1 MRHELMGMKLL
12 PPLIHLFR
20 HECRVAAHL
29 PKILAKVAKRV
40 LQDMAAQV
48 INPTRHVEA
57 LMHEVVP
64 VPEPVLVE
72 KLRLPVVRVPAAV
85 PDPPTQEKILPRHE
99 ERIAAAA
106 AAKLAFSFSAQLVR
120 HALVTVDAQH

>member
-20 HECRVAAHL
+20 HECRVAAHF

-48 INPTRHVEA
+48 INPTRYVEA

-64 VPEPVLVE
+64 VPAPGLVE
-72 KLRLPVVRVPAAV
+72 TLRLPVVRVTVAV
-85 PDPPTQEKILPRHE
+85 PDPPTHDKFLPLHE
-99 ERIAAAA
+99 ERLVDGTHG
-106 AAKLAFSFSAQLVR
+106 KL
-120 HALVTVDAQH
+120 